1 MINIIGL
8 TKTYH
13 SEDDDCP
20 DVKGLNYISLT
31 LGDKG
36 LVFVLGKS
44 GSGKTTLL
52 NLLGG
57 LDTIDSGEILVNGM
71 SIARLK
77 GRDLDSYRNGCVGF
91 VFQEFNLLENKTVKD
106 NVAIALSLQRKK
118 DKKAVEQV
126 LRKVSI
132 LGLSDR
138 KASTLSGGEKQR
150 TAIARALVKDPCFL
164 LCDEPT
170 GALDSENG
178 TRIMEILKDISAT
191 KLVVVVSHDEAF
203 AKQFGDR
210 IIKIEDGKIIS
221 DSKPCQRVGEC
232 HALPLVKS
240 RMSLKQSLSMAIHS
254 FKAKISRLAV
264 TILLSAASFAACG
277 IASAY
282 SSWSADEATLSSILN
297 NNHHKYVAVTSYDEN
312 GPAFISKRQIDA
324 LKKKFGTKLFIKE
337 TAGVDIYGN
346 EVEYLNDLIEAHS
359 NAHIQA
365 DISRDS
371 GFSIGDVYG
380 YMHFENE
387 DLFYARFS
395 VKGRL
400 PEKENEI
407 AIPNYYMNY
416 LEDRY
421 RISNCVGTKLEL
433 DIGGLSSREY
443 EIVGVIDNDFNSPHF
458 GMNDAYP
465 VDPNSKQILDCVYDE
480 VKNSFS
486 GNIYVNDTLYDY
498 LTSKDAKPITISNGI
513 ASSEALYETISESLE
528 GLYTEFCYEQE
539 DHYYSENAEYFDF
552 DPETREVRRKWRWF
566 DANGY
571 TMNTS
576 NGLYEKT
583 IQGPD
588 GEYTVIYSTGR
599 GRISEEEDPYLII
612 PEKAPDN
619 ISRKEFVDE
628 YFLFSAQSDKN
639 IMFLDENTFAPL
651 GENESVLIVDD
662 EHSPLCADYLAGKN
676 KVAIATNGEEV
687 TATIRA
693 VCLKRNTSN
702 RIYTNSSIIVSTPL
716 KEKLAN
722 VATGSYRLIVRLPEN
737 KSIIRDFYSYCADKN
752 NLGLSLRVSDITE
765 SAIDSLSYIHAGPTL
780 PTVIVAAVVLAFVS
794 SLILMNFIGLSI
806 SYGKKEIGILRA
818 LGASNSDILSIYFI
832 ESLLITMI
840 NGSLG
845 YLGSLIGASL
855 INQQV
860 TTYIFV
866 EINLFHF
873 SFVEP
878 LIIFGLSFL
887 FSLIAVS
894 LPIWKNRDKKPIE
907 TLTDR

>member
-31 LGDKG
+31 LDDKG

-71 SIARLK
+71 SIAQLK
-77 GRDLDSYRNGCVGF
+77 GRDLDSYRNSCVGF

-106 NVAIALSLQRKK
+106 NVVIALSLQRKK
-118 DKKAVEQV
+118 DDKAVEEA
-126 LRKVSI
+126 LGKVSI
-132 LGLSDR
+132 LGLSNR
-138 KASTLSGGEKQR
+138 KVSTLSGGEKQR
-150 TAIARALVKDPCFL
+150 TAIARALVKNPCFL

-178 TRIMEILKDISAT
+178 TRIMEILKDISTT
-191 KLVVVVSHDEAF
+191 KLVVVVSHDEVF

-210 IIKIEDGKIIS
+210 IIKIEDGRIIS

-232 HALPLVKS
+232 HALPLKKS
-240 RMSLKQSLSMAIHS
+240 RMSLKKSLSMAIHS

-264 TILLSAASFAACG
+264 TILLSSVSFAACG

-297 NNHHKYVAVTSYDEN
+297 NSHHKYVAVTSYDEN

-346 EVEYLNDLIEAHS
+346 EVEYLNDFRKADGNVSLPTHASS
-359 NAHIQA
+359 N
-365 DISRDS
+365 SN
-371 GFSIGDVYG
+371 FLLGDVYG
-380 YMHFENE
+380 YMHFEQE
-387 DLFYARFS
+387 DLFYSRFS
-395 VKGRL
+395 VVGRL

-407 AIPNYYMNY
+407 AIPLYYGNY
-416 LEDRY
+416 LGKQFGVSRC
-421 RISNCVGTKLEL
+421 IGGTLKL
-433 DIGGLSSREY
+433 DIGGLVGREY
-443 EIVGVIDNDFNSPHF
+443 EIVGEIYNNFNSPHF
-458 GMNDAYP
+458 EMDDAYP
-465 VDPNSKQILDCVYDE
+465 VDHNNKQILDCVYDE

-498 LTSKDAKPITISNGI
+498 LTSKDAKPITISNDI
-513 ASSEALYETISESLE
+513 VSSEALYETISDSLE

-552 DPETREVRRKWRWF
+552 NPQTREVRRKWEWF
-566 DANGY
+566 NANGY
-571 TMNTS
+571 TMNMS

-588 GEYTVIYSTGR
+588 GEYTVIYSTVR
-599 GRISEEEDPYLII
+599 GRISEEEDPFLII
-612 PEKAPDN
+612 PEKAPDS

-639 IMFLDENTFAPL
+639 TMFLDENTFAPL
-651 GENESVLIVDD
+651 GENEGVLIVDD
-662 EHSPLCADYLAGKN
+662 EHSPLCADYLSGKN
-676 KVAIATNGEEV
+676 NITITTNGEEV
-687 TATIRA
+687 TAAIRA

-702 RIYTNSSIIVSTPL
+702 RIYTSSSIIVSTPL
-716 KEKLAN
+716 KEKIAN
-722 VATGSYRLIVRLPEN
+722 VATGSYRLIVMLPDN

-752 NLGLSLRVSDITE
+752 NLDLSLRVSDITE

-780 PTVIVAAVVLAFVS
+780 PIVITAAVVLASVS

-818 LGASNSDILSIYFI
+818 LGASNSDIISIYFI
-832 ESLLITMI
+832 ESLLIAMI

-845 YLGSLIGASL
+845 YLGSLIGASI

-860 TTYIFV
+860 TTYLFV
-866 EINLFHF
+866 EIDLFHF

-878 LIIFGLSFL
+878 LIIFGLSIL
-887 FSLIAVS
+887 FSLLAVS
-894 LPIWKNRDKKPIE
+894 LPIWKNRDKKPIK